1 MKIDIDTSELDIVM
15 EQNRH
20 SVVVVFPDEKR
31 AKWYLDNCFEFYT
44 RVIVVSMDGIYPEH
58 KKLKEKVFTEI
69 WTDPGARFVVFGA
82 HALEDNP
89 PAGTIWNMDAWA
101 VNYSRKRTSIIHR
114 AIADLEWSNDPVS
127 LARMIELFANMQ
139 NNRNSK
145 LVSINSVKEGNHDL
159 SVLPNN
165 LRFLI
170 E

>member
-1 MKIDIDTSELDIVM
+1 MKINVDTSQLDIAM

-20 SVVVVFPDEKR
+20 SVVVVFPDAER
-31 AKWYLDNCFEFYT
+31 AKWYIDNCFEYYT
-44 RVIVVSMDGIYPEH
+44 RVIVVSMDGVYPLH
-58 KKLKEKVFTEI
+58 SALKEKVFTDI
-69 WTDPGARFVVFGA
+69 WKDAGARFVVFGA

-89 PAGTIWNMDAWA
+89 PSGTIWNMDAWA

-114 AIADLEWSNDPVS
+114 AIADLEWANDPVS

-145 LVSINSVKEGNHDL
+145 LVSINSVKEVNHDL
-159 SVLPNN
+159 SVIPNN

>member
-1 MKIDIDTSELDIVM
+1 MKANLNVKDIDIVM

-20 SVVVVFPDEKR
+20 SVIVVFPDAER
-31 AKWYLDNCFEFYT
+31 AKWYLDNCFEYYV

-58 KKLKEKVFTEI
+58 DKLKQKVFTEI
-69 WTDPGARFVVFGA
+69 WTDPSARFVVFGA
-82 HALEDNP
+82 HAIEDNP
-89 PAGTIWNMDAWA
+89 PSGTIWNMDAWA

>member
-1 MKIDIDTSELDIVM
+1 
-15 EQNRH
+15 
-20 SVVVVFPDEKR
+20 
-31 AKWYLDNCFEFYT
+31 
-44 RVIVVSMDGIYPEH
+44 
-58 KKLKEKVFTEI
+58 
-69 WTDPGARFVVFGA
+69 
-82 HALEDNP
+82 
-89 PAGTIWNMDAWA
+89 MDAWA